1 MEILST
7 IPVYTFS
14 LKSTLL
20 SIIIAIITI
29 GMLTL
34 FLTSFQASNWF
45 IGLVKLVF
53 IIAGSIGILYTINN
67 IERTSTIDYIKYK
80 VAINETINARDFLDK
95 YEVLSKEG
103 EIFTVREIELEE

>member
-1 MEILST
+1 MEILAT

-14 LKSTLL
+14 LKSTLF

-29 GMLTL
+29 GGLTL

-53 IIAGSIGILYTINN
+53 IIAGSISILYTINN

-80 VAINETINARDFLDK
+80 VVINETISAKDFLDK
-95 YEVLSKEG
+95 YEVISKEG
-103 EIFTVREIELEE
+103 EIFTIREIELD

>member
-29 GMLTL
+29 GGLTL

-53 IIAGSIGILYTINN
+53 IIAGSISILYTINN

-80 VAINETINARDFLDK
+80 VVINETINAKDFLDK

-103 EIFTVREIELEE
+103 EIFTVREIKLD

>member
-1 MEILST
+1 
-7 IPVYTFS
+7 
-14 LKSTLL
+14 
-20 SIIIAIITI
+20 
-29 GMLTL
+29 MLTL

-80 VAINETINARDFLDK
+80 VVINETIRAREFLDK
-95 YEVLSKEG
+95 YEVLSREG
-103 EIFTVREIELEE
+103 DIFTVRESESD

>member
-14 LKSTLL
+14 LKSILL

-29 GMLTL
+29 VMLTL

-80 VAINETINARDFLDK
+80 VVINETISAQDF
-95 YEVLSKEG
+95 
-103 EIFTVREIELEE
+103 